1 MSTPRLVLRAA
12 HRGCSPPGR
21 FWGVAVY
28 PPAAHTLN
36 LSEYHQVGNYDMA
49 QLTVLEIDRKKK
61 WILISRNSELFSVC
75 LMTLYSRREKLPI
88 EKKYI
93 FFKSICLLRCEI
105 CSWEQGGD
113 CRWGSMF
120 SITQQWALRQVITC
134 SRSFLAYKIVNV
146 RQDLWGPFS
155 LQIHGFLLD
164 VNGES
169 AGRSPFLRR
178 FLAECFLWL
187 PL

>member
-1 MSTPRLVLRAA
+1 MRVKEESKNSF
-12 HRGCSPPGR
+12 H
-21 FWGVAVY
+21 
-28 PPAAHTLN
+28 N
-36 LSEYHQVGNYDMA
+36 L
-49 QLTVLEIDRKKK
+49 I
-61 WILISRNSELFSVC
+61 WCLFSESHLSYVVTVSFYSSS
-75 LMTLYSRREKLPI
+75 LMWNGKKGFLPTHTHHPH
-88 EKKYI
+88 
-93 FFKSICLLRCEI
+93 CWQPCDEI

-113 CRWGSMF
+113 CRWGSTF

-155 LQIHGFLLD
+155 PQIHGFLLD

-187 PL
+187 RL

>member
-36 LSEYHQVGNYDMA
+36 LSEYCQVGNYDMA

-61 WILISRNSELFSVC
+61 MDSDIQKFRIIQCMSDDLIF
-75 LMTLYSRREKLPI
+75 
-88 EKKYI
+88 KKRKITNRKNIYI
-93 FFKSICLLRCEI
+93 FKSICLLRCEI

-113 CRWGSMF
+113 CRWGSTF

-155 LQIHGFLLD
+155 PQIHGFLLD

-187 PL
+187 RL

>member
-36 LSEYHQVGNYDMA
+36 LSEYCQVGNYDMA

-75 LMTLYSRREKLPI
+75 LMTSYSRREKLPI
-88 EKKYI
+88 EKIYI
-93 FFKSICLLRCEI
+93 FLKVFVCLGVKYVPESREEI
-105 CSWEQGGD
+105 VDGVPHSQLPSSGPSGKLLP
-113 CRWGSMF
+113 
-120 SITQQWALRQVITC
+120 ALEV
-134 SRSFLAYKIVNV
+134 
-146 RQDLWGPFS
+146 S
-155 LQIHGFLLD
+155 LPIKL
-164 VNGES
+164 
-169 AGRSPFLRR
+169 
-178 FLAECFLWL
+178 
-187 PL
+187 